1 MKVPRKLL
9 NRTRWRGLAA
19 ERGEEIAS
27 FTIVDE
33 LIRVTPYRTSAEELQ
48 SAIGAMLEQVTEGRV
63 KVRLVPDDYPTCYR
77 IAGETFAL
85 EAA

>member
-1 MKVPRKLL
+1 MRVPRRLL
-9 NRTRWRGLAA
+9 NRTRWRRLAA

-33 LIRVTPYRTSAEELQ
+33 LICVAPYRTSVQELQ
-48 SAIGAMLEQVTEGRV
+48 TAIDSMLEQVTEGRV